1 VSLDALVHPLDR
13 RHGEPARKPGRPR
26 GRPPKVRRRSTGRI
40 TARHLAAARRGFFL
54 LCLLESAPPDVL
66 DAWRAIL
73 GTLERRQAKRSK
85 T

>member
-1 VSLDALVHPLDR
+1 VSLDSLVHPLDR
-13 RHGEPARKPGRPR
+13 RQAEPARRPP

-54 LCLLESAPPDVL
+54 LCLLETAPPDVL

-85 T
+85 A